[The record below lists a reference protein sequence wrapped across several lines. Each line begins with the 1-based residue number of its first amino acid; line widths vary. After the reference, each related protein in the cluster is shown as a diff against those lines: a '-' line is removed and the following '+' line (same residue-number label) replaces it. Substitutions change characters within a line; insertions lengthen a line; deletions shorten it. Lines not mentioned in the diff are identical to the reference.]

1 MDRKKNSVTIVGR
14 KLSTLP
20 TPLKIP
26 SITSDCSTLFT
37 LPASIAMEAA
47 SVSAPMNIS
56 KRPDSHAPTTLNVSQ
71 NTAAIIITKVGRAVY
86 FPVKIRSIAALRTC
100 SLLSCGLTTV
110 SLQILLIK
118 EKRMSAMA
126 AARSSPRS
134 FSIWQ
139 IICSNVSCSFRS
151 RQSRSSTRVS
161 PSASLAAAKRTGIF
175 AADAWSSIRCI
186 IP

>member
-1 MDRKKNSVTIVGR
+1 MDRKKNNVTIVGR

-20 TPLKIP
+20 TPLKMP

-37 LPASIAMEAA
+37 LPASIAIAAA
-47 SVSAPMNIS
+47 SVKAPIAIS
-56 KRPDSHAPTTLNVSQ
+56 KRPESHAPMTLKVSQ
-71 NTAAIIITKVGRAVY
+71 NTAAIIRTNIGRAVY
-86 FPVKIRSIAALRTC
+86 FPVKIRSIAVLRTC

-110 SLQILLIK
+110 SLQILLIN

-139 IICSNVSCSFRS
+139 IICSSVSCSFVS
-151 RQSRSSTRVS
+151 R
-161 PSASLAAAKRTGIF
+161 
-175 AADAWSSIRCI
+175 
-186 IP
+186 